1 MGKSLLAVLAHP
13 DDESFGF
20 GGTLALYAHQG
31 CDTYCL
37 CATRGE
43 AGTVE
48 SHWLE
53 NNAAI
58 ADLRTQEFV
67 RAAKILGLR
76 EFFFL
81 GYRDS
86 GMPGMEDNHHPMA
99 LINHDVEE
107 VAAQVVRFIRRI
119 RPDLVLTFDPI
130 GGYKHPDHVHIHRA
144 TVLAF
149 EKTGDS
155 NYFPEF
161 GDPYKPKALYFQVFP
176 RRFLRWMTRIM
187 RLFGK
192 DPSRWGRNGDINLQE
207 LIEVDFPVHVRVD
220 IREVVGVKLEAGSQ
234 HASQA
239 GGRLQRGMIGLIGRA
254 VASHEDYM
262 QAYPPPS
269 GELKIKHDLFE
280 GI

>member
-1 MGKSLLAVLAHP
+1 MVVLAHP

-20 GGTLALYAHQG
+20 GGTLALYARKG

-43 AGTVE
+43 AGTVDP
-48 SHWLE
+48 HWLE
-53 NNAAI
+53 KDLAI

-86 GMPGMEDNHHPMA
+86 GMPGMQDNFHPMA
-99 LINHDVEE
+99 LINHDVDE
-107 VAAQVVRFIRRI
+107 VAGQVVRFIRRI
-119 RPDLVLTFDPI
+119 RPHVVLTFDSI

-144 TVLAF
+144 VVLAF
-149 EKTGDS
+149 EKTGDPK
-155 NYFPEF
+155 YFPEF

-176 RRFLRWMTRIM
+176 RRFLRWVTGFM
-187 RLFGK
+187 RLLGK
-192 DPSRWGRNGDINLQE
+192 DPSRWGRNGDINLLE
-207 LIEVDFPVHVRVD
+207 LTEVDFPVHVRVD
-220 IREVVGVKLEAGSQ
+220 IREVVYIKLKAGSQ
-234 HASQA
+234 HASQE
-239 GGRLQRGMIGLIGRA
+239 GGRFQRGLVRLIGRM
-254 VASHEDYM
+254 VANHEDYM

-269 GELKIKHDLFE
+269 GGVKIKHDLFE